1 MDDNFKALRF
11 DQISRSV
18 DACRPIGEVVR
29 PGFGWLRAIREG
41 LDLTLR
47 EVASRLGVTAP
58 AVRSLEKSEAEDRI
72 TLASLRR
79 VASALG
85 CEVVYLLVPREGS
98 FERLAD
104 GEARRQVA
112 PDIEATEHSM
122 ALEAQGSH
130 DVADKVARAA
140 RRKTRGLP

>member
-1 MDDNFKALRF
+1 MA
-11 DQISRSV
+11 
-18 DACRPIGEVVR
+18 G
-29 PGFGWLRAIREG
+29 
-41 LDLTLR
+41 
-47 EVASRLGVTAP
+47 
-58 AVRSLEKSEAEDRI
+58 
-72 TLASLRR
+72 
-79 VASALG
+79 ALG
-85 CEVVYLLVPREGS
+85 CEVVYLLVPRAGS

-130 DVADKVARAA
+130 DVADKVARVA